1 MALLAGLKEPRN
13 ADKKAGWVKPRPD
26 SGEAKVRKAM
36 FSCFD
41 FETTGLSARNDRVLE
56 VAVVRVSGGKIRDRW
71 TTLINPGDNVDVGP
85 TKIHR
90 IKKEWLQNAPT
101 FADIAPDLLTLLQG
115 TVLVAHNA
123 KFDISFLEK
132 ELERT
137 DLPTDDLDMLYWDTM
152 EIANILGA
160 KTKKLADVAK
170 AAGVKVKKAHQAL
183 DDAEALGSIIAKV
196 VPGAPKK
203 QKVPLFEAP
212 AGLLPSGRALLR
224 PRVG

>member
-1 MALLAGLKEPRN
+1 MIVPGLK
-13 ADKKAGWVKPRPD
+13 
-26 SGEAKVRKAM
+26 
-36 FSCFD
+36 
-41 FETTGLSARNDRVLE
+41 
-56 VAVVRVSGGKIRDRW
+56 
-71 TTLINPGDNVDVGP
+71 TTL
-85 TKIHR
+85 
-90 IKKEWLQNAPT
+90 EQ
-101 FADIAPDLLTLLQG
+101 
-115 TVLVAHNA
+115 
-123 KFDISFLEK
+123 

-137 DLPTDDLDMLYWDTM
+137 DLPTDDFDMLYWDTM

-212 AGLLPSGRALLR
+212 VGLLPSGRALLR